1 MKKLAIILAV
11 GAAGLLNV
19 KPANAQIHLGL
30 NLHFGNVGA
39 HVVVAPPVQVV
50 NYNAYDNDDDFYY
63 LPDAEA
69 YYDVAQQCYYYNDGE
84 QWIHAAY
91 LPGRFRDFDWRNARH
106 YEVRARRPYMNHDQY
121 RTRFGGF
128 DPRMGGYDNR
138 YANRGGFDHRDDNRG
153 GWNGDNRGGFDHRD
167 DNRGGW
173 NGDNRNQQPN
183 RGNYGQPQQ
192 NNGGQQ
198 NQGRGGNYGQS
209 AGQNNGGQQNPNRG
223 NGQPQNNGGQGQ
235 DRGGN
240 RGEEHFAANKMGMMR
255 PARF

>member
-19 KPANAQIHLGL
+19 KPANAQIRLGL

-39 HVVVAPPVQVV
+39 HVVVAPPVQDV
-50 NYNAYDNDDDFYY
+50 NYTSYDNDDDFYY
-63 LPDAEA
+63 LPDVEA
-69 YYDVAQQCYYYNDGE
+69 YYDVAQQCYYYNDGN

-91 LPGRFRDFDWRNARH
+91 LPGRRDYDWRNARRF
-106 YEVRARRPYMNHDQY
+106 EVRARRPYMNHDQY

-128 DPRMGGYDNR
+128 DQRGGSFDNR

-153 GWNGDNRGGFDHRD
+153 GFDNRGN

-173 NGDNRNQQPN
+173 NGDNRGQQPN
-183 RGNYGQPQQ
+183 RGNQPQNNQ
-192 NNGGQQ
+192 YQNGGQQ
-198 NQGRGGNYGQS
+198 GQGRGNGNYGQP
-209 AGQNNGGQQNPNRG
+209 AGQNNGGQQQNQNRG
-223 NGQPQNNGGQGQ
+223 NAQPQNNGGQQGR
-235 DRGGN
+235 DGGN

-255 PARF
+255 PTRF